1 MKSGLVA
8 IMAVMGLCVSLAV
21 YDTHIE
27 ILVWYSLIL
36 CLSFLCL
43 LLMYNMKLK
52 DFHLSET
59 IGEDNYRLQ
68 KSNECLLNSYYT
80 LKKEYEVS
88 YAKLKN
94 SNLELKRLSEEN
106 LLLKQSLDRLKLNTS
121 STKDE
126 DSSKEYNFE
135 DLRKL
140 AHLTHYFS
148 DDVILSIWKSD
159 VDSYNESIRKS
170 TEMKPMRRVRTQ
182 KPI

>member
-1 MKSGLVA
+1 
-8 IMAVMGLCVSLAV
+8 
-21 YDTHIE
+21 
-27 ILVWYSLIL
+27 
-36 CLSFLCL
+36 
-43 LLMYNMKLK
+43 MKLK

-126 DSSKEYNFE
+126 DYSKEFSFE
-135 DLRKL
+135 DLRKVASSSL
-140 AHLTHYFS
+140 NFPHDTIIA
-148 DDVILSIWKSD
+148 IWKSD
-159 VDSYNESIRKS
+159 VDSYNKSIRES
-170 TEMKPMRRVRTQ
+170 TEMKPMRRVKTH
-182 KPI
+182 KPK